1 MRRILALTLLVVAAA
16 SRLAA
21 QPFVRGAAAEPI
33 VRGGT
38 AQAIHDTLTRRA
50 ASGFSGAII
59 VEVGDSIVLRAGYG
73 HADRSRNEPFTTQTI
88 AQIGSLTKQF
98 TATAIVDLARRGKL
112 RLDDSLGRFVPK
124 LEGPARQVTLRT
136 LLNHSSGAP
145 SQCGSDFDL
154 LVRSDLVS
162 RCAALIDP
170 SQGGR
175 YAYSNLG
182 YSLLAAVV
190 EVTAGMSLERYL
202 RQRFLDPL
210 GLVDTRYDF
219 PGSSRE
225 RMALGYDGATPS
237 PPISQRISGRWDRYW
252 NLKGNGGMQSTVE
265 EMYRWYRAMMHGSPK
280 LHPELRR
287 QMVLPGFRR
296 DSSLTY
302 GFGWNV
308 RTGPGGAVEQV
319 SHTGGDGTFFAAFVW
334 RPRERTFWYLVTNT
348 GGDEGA
354 TAASAI
360 LRLLRD

>member
-1 MRRILALTLLVVAAA
+1 MRTLARLALAALA
-16 SRLAA
+16 FGPTLAA
-21 QPFVRGAAAEPI
+21 QPLVRGAA
-33 VRGGT
+33 

-50 ASGFSGAII
+50 ANGFSGAII
-59 VEVGDSIVLRAGYG
+59 VEVRDSVVLRAGYG
-73 HADRSRNEPFTTQTI
+73 HADRVRNIPFTTQTI
-88 AQIGSLTKQF
+88 AQVGSITKQF

-112 RLDDSLGRFVPK
+112 KLDDPLGRFVPR
-124 LEGPARQVTLRT
+124 LEGPARSVTLRA

-145 SQCGSDFDL
+145 NQCGNDFDL
-154 LVRSDLVS
+154 LVRSDLLS
-162 RCAALIDP
+162 RCAALVDP
-170 SQGGR
+170 AKGGQ

-190 EVTAGMSLERYL
+190 EVTAGMSLEQYL

-210 GLVDTRYDF
+210 GLVNTRYDF
-219 PGSSRE
+219 PGSARD
-225 RMALGYDGATPS
+225 RMALGYDAATPS
-237 PPISQRISGRWDRYW
+237 PPISERVSGRWDRYW

-265 EMYRWYRAMMHGSPK
+265 EMHRWYRAMMHGSPK
-280 LHPELRR
+280 LHAELRR
-287 QMVLPGFRR
+287 QMMLPGFRR

-308 RTGPGGAVEQV
+308 RTGPDGVVEQV

-348 GGDEGA
+348 GGDDGA